1 MGEIIFRTYDREA
14 LDREYDNRRKVATAA
29 QVLAW
34 YTAESEATRRQ
45 LACRLDV
52 PYGTHPGETLD
63 IFLPPAGAPAPAA
76 APAGA
81 PVHVFIHGGYWHR
94 LDKADFS
101 YVARVVVPAGA
112 ALVAINYAL
121 MPAVSMGELVRQC
134 RAAVAWVHENAPSFG
149 GDRSRLFLSGHS
161 AGGHLVA
168 MVMAT
173 DWPRFR
179 EASGRPLPERLV
191 AGATAISGIYDLEPI
206 RLCYLNDVLHL
217 TAEDVRAQSPV
228 RLRPAERGPL
238 LVTLGEREGP
248 EYHRQSED
256 LVTAWRGH
264 GTSCELLDLPGHDHF
279 SIMADLGDPKSAL
292 SRAVLGQMGL

>member
-14 LDREYDNRRKVATAA
+14 LDREYDNRRKVATSA

-34 YTAESEATRRQ
+34 YTAESEAARRQ

-52 PYGTHPGETLD
+52 AFGTHPGETLD
-63 IFLPPAGAPAPAA
+63 IFLPPGGASAPATAS
-76 APAGA
+76 AGA

-101 YVARVVVPAGA
+101 YLARVFVPAGA
-112 ALVAINYAL
+112 VLVAINYAL
-121 MPAVSMGELVRQC
+121 MPAVSMDELVRQC
-134 RAAVAWVHENAPSFG
+134 RAAVAWVHENAMSFG
-149 GDRSRLFLSGHS
+149 GDPSRLFLSGHS

-179 EASGRPLPERLV
+179 GPSGRPLPERLV

-217 TAEDVRAQSPV
+217 TPEDVRAQSPV

-238 LVTLGEREGP
+238 LVTLGELEGP

-256 LVTAWRGH
+256 RSPPGAGTARPASCSTCPATT
-264 GTSCELLDLPGHDHF
+264 TSRSWSSSATPG
-279 SIMADLGDPKSAL
+279 A
-292 SRAVLGQMGL
+292 R